1 MKDYKNKINIIMIG
15 HTGAGKS
22 QLGNSILQSEV
33 FKVGHGFDSEST
45 IKKDGFGTLN
55 NLDLRIIDTRGFSD
69 TKENEKEHKDDWKK
83 IAELFVDDLSI
94 DGIIFVF
101 NFTDKKKGQEY
112 KNLIQKLK
120 ELFGTEILKQRL
132 KIVFTNAKY
141 GLEYEKEKEEIQAN
155 QMINLIG
162 SDIIGRNDM
171 IFVNTH
177 NKLIK
182 HKEYKYFDKIT
193 ELIEKF
199 NKIKKDFGSIN
210 NQKVEMKRKELEE
223 KEKQEK
229 QKKKE
234 LEDKER
240 QERQYKEDK
249 QQKIKIAQL
258 TNIHNDITSYKN
270 MISKKK
276 NEIEEYERRIEG
288 AKKGLI
294 ASSIFTPFTL
304 GFSGFGIAH
313 CKDEMNSFKD
323 SISRLKG
330 ELNDCESK
338 LRNLENEQTNIIANL
353 NIN

>member
-1 MKDYKNKINIIMIG
+1 MAEYKNKINIIMIG

-22 QLGNSILQSEV
+22 QLGNSILQREV
-33 FKVGHGFDSEST
+33 FEVGHGNDSKTE
-45 IKKDGFGTLN
+45 IKKEGFGTLN
-55 NLDLRIIDTRGFSD
+55 GLDLRIIDTRGFSD
-69 TKENEKEHKDDWKK
+69 TKENEQDHKDDWKK
-83 IAELFVDDLSI
+83 IAELFVIDLSI

-101 NFTDKKKGQEY
+101 NFTDKRKGQQY

-141 GLEYEKEKEEIQAN
+141 GLEYEEEMEEIQAN
-155 QMINLIG
+155 EMIKLIG

-177 NKLIK
+177 IKLIK
-182 HKEYKYFDKIT
+182 HDEFKYFDKIT
-193 ELIEKF
+193 ELIKQFSIIKEKF
-199 NKIKKDFGSIN
+199 GSMD

-223 KEKQEK
+223 KEKQ
-229 QKKKE
+229 KKKE
-234 LEDKER
+234 LEEKER
-240 QERQYKEDK
+240 QERLDKEDK
-249 QQKIKIAQL
+249 QKIKIAQL
-258 TNIHNDITSYKN
+258 SNIHNDIISYKN
-270 MISKKK
+270 MISQKK
-276 NEIEEYERRIEG
+276 NEIEDYKRRIEG

-330 ELNDCESK
+330 ELSDCESN
-338 LRNLENEQTNIIANL
+338 LRNLENEQTNLIANL

>member
-1 MKDYKNKINIIMIG
+1 MAEYKNKINIIMIG

-22 QLGNSILQSEV
+22 QLGNSILQREV
-33 FKVGHGFDSEST
+33 FEVGHGNDSKTE
-45 IKKDGFGTLN
+45 IKKEGFGTLN
-55 NLDLRIIDTRGFSD
+55 GLDLRIIDTRGFSD
-69 TKENEKEHKDDWKK
+69 TKENEQDHKDDWKK
-83 IAELFVDDLSI
+83 IAELFVNDLSI

-141 GLEYEKEKEEIQAN
+141 GLEYEEEMEEIQAN
-155 QMINLIG
+155 EMIKLIG

-177 NKLIK
+177 IKLIK
-182 HKEYKYFDKIT
+182 HDEFKYFDKIT
-193 ELIEKF
+193 ELIKQFSIIKEKF
-199 NKIKKDFGSIN
+199 GSMD

-223 KEKQEK
+223 KEKQ
-229 QKKKE
+229 KKKE
-234 LEDKER
+234 LEEKER
-240 QERQYKEDK
+240 QERLDKEDK
-249 QQKIKIAQL
+249 QRIKIAQL
-258 TNIHNDITSYKN
+258 SNIHNDIISYKN
-270 MISKKK
+270 MISQKK
-276 NEIEEYERRIEG
+276 NEIEDYKRRIEG

-330 ELNDCESK
+330 ELSDCESN
-338 LRNLENEQTNIIANL
+338 LRNLENEQTNLIANL
-353 NIN
+353 NNN

>member
-1 MKDYKNKINIIMIG
+1 MTEYKNKINIIMIG

-83 IAELFVDDLSI
+83 IAELFVIDLSI

-101 NFTDKKKGQEY
+101 NFTDKRKGQQY

-141 GLEYEKEKEEIQAN
+141 GLEYEEEMEEIQAN
-155 QMINLIG
+155 EMIKLIG

-177 NKLIK
+177 IKLIK
-182 HKEYKYFDKIT
+182 HDEFKYFDKIT
-193 ELIEKF
+193 ELIKQFSIIKEKF
-199 NKIKKDFGSIN
+199 GSMD

-223 KEKQEK
+223 KEKQ
-229 QKKKE
+229 KKKE
-234 LEDKER
+234 LEEKER
-240 QERQYKEDK
+240 QERLDKEDK
-249 QQKIKIAQL
+249 QKIKIAQL
-258 TNIHNDITSYKN
+258 SNIHNDIISYKN
-270 MISKKK
+270 MISQKK
-276 NEIEEYERRIEG
+276 NEIEDYKRRIEG

-330 ELNDCESK
+330 ELSDCESN
-338 LRNLENEQTNIIANL
+338 LRNLENEQTNLIANL
-353 NIN
+353 NNN

>member
-1 MKDYKNKINIIMIG
+1 MIG

-22 QLGNSILQSEV
+22 QLGNSILQREV
-33 FKVGHGFDSEST
+33 FEVGHGNDSKTE
-45 IKKDGFGTLN
+45 IKKEGFGTLN
-55 NLDLRIIDTRGFSD
+55 GLDLRIIDTRGFSD
-69 TKENEKEHKDDWKK
+69 TKENEQDHKDDWKK
-83 IAELFVDDLSI
+83 IAELFVIDLSI

-101 NFTDKKKGQEY
+101 NFTDKRKDQQY

-141 GLEYEKEKEEIQAN
+141 GLEYEEEMEEIQAN
-155 QMINLIG
+155 EMIKLIG

-177 NKLIK
+177 IKLIK
-182 HKEYKYFDKIT
+182 HDEFKYFDKIT
-193 ELIEKF
+193 ELIKQFSIIKEKF
-199 NKIKKDFGSIN
+199 GSMD

-223 KEKQEK
+223 KEKQ
-229 QKKKE
+229 KKKE
-234 LEDKER
+234 LEEKER
-240 QERQYKEDK
+240 QERLDKEDK
-249 QQKIKIAQL
+249 QKIKIAQL
-258 TNIHNDITSYKN
+258 SNIHNDIISYKN
-270 MISKKK
+270 MISQKKK
-276 NEIEEYERRIEG
+276 EIEDYTRRIEG

-330 ELNDCESK
+330 ELSDCESN
-338 LRNLENEQTNIIANL
+338 LRNLENEQTNLIANL

>member
-22 QLGNSILQSEV
+22 QLGNSILQREV
-33 FKVGHGFDSEST
+33 FEVGHGNDSKTE
-45 IKKDGFGTLN
+45 IKKEGFGTLN
-55 NLDLRIIDTRGFSD
+55 GLDLRIIDTRGFSD
-69 TKENEKEHKDDWKK
+69 TKENEQDHKDDWKK
-83 IAELFVDDLSI
+83 IAELFVNDLSI

-101 NFTDKKKGQEY
+101 NFTDKRKDQQY

-141 GLEYEKEKEEIQAN
+141 GLEYEEEMEEIQAN
-155 QMINLIG
+155 EMIKLIG

-177 NKLIK
+177 IKLIK
-182 HKEYKYFDKIT
+182 HDEFKYFDKIT
-193 ELIEKF
+193 ELIKQFSIIKEKF
-199 NKIKKDFGSIN
+199 GSMD

-223 KEKQEK
+223 KEKQ
-229 QKKKE
+229 KKKE
-234 LEDKER
+234 LEEKER
-240 QERQYKEDK
+240 QERLDKEDK
-249 QQKIKIAQL
+249 QKIKIAQL
-258 TNIHNDITSYKN
+258 SNIHNDIISYKN
-270 MISKKK
+270 MISQKK
-276 NEIEEYERRIEG
+276 NEIEDYKRRIEG

-330 ELNDCESK
+330 ELSDCESN
-338 LRNLENEQTNIIANL
+338 LRNLENEQTNLIANL
-353 NIN
+353 NNN

>member
-1 MKDYKNKINIIMIG
+1 MAEYKNKINIIMIG

-22 QLGNSILQSEV
+22 QLGNSILQREV
-33 FKVGHGFDSEST
+33 FEVGHGNDSKTE
-45 IKKDGFGTLN
+45 IKKEGFGTLN
-55 NLDLRIIDTRGFSD
+55 GLDLRIIDTRGFSD
-69 TKENEKEHKDDWKK
+69 TKENEQDHKDDWKK
-83 IAELFVDDLSI
+83 IAELFVIDLSI

-101 NFTDKKKGQEY
+101 NFTDKRKGQQY

-141 GLEYEKEKEEIQAN
+141 GLEYEEEMEEIQAN
-155 QMINLIG
+155 EMIKLIG

-177 NKLIK
+177 IKLIK
-182 HKEYKYFDKIT
+182 HDEFKYFDKIT
-193 ELIEKF
+193 ELIKQFSIIKEKF
-199 NKIKKDFGSIN
+199 GSMD

-223 KEKQEK
+223 KEKQ
-229 QKKKE
+229 KKKE
-234 LEDKER
+234 LEEKER
-240 QERQYKEDK
+240 QERLDKEDK
-249 QQKIKIAQL
+249 QRIKIAQL
-258 TNIHNDITSYKN
+258 SNIHNDIISYKN
-270 MISKKK
+270 MISQKK
-276 NEIEEYERRIEG
+276 NEIEDYKRRIEG

-330 ELNDCESK
+330 ELSDCESN
-338 LRNLENEQTNIIANL
+338 LRNLENEQTNLIANL

>member
-1 MKDYKNKINIIMIG
+1 MAEYKNKINIIMIG

-22 QLGNSILQSEV
+22 QLGNSILQREV
-33 FKVGHGFDSEST
+33 FEVGHGNDSKTE
-45 IKKDGFGTLN
+45 IKKEGFGMLN
-55 NLDLRIIDTRGFSD
+55 GLDLRIIDTRGFSD
-69 TKENEKEHKDDWKK
+69 TKENEQDHKDDWKK
-83 IAELFVDDLSI
+83 IAELFVIDLSI

-101 NFTDKKKGQEY
+101 NFTDKRKGQQY

-141 GLEYEKEKEEIQAN
+141 GLEYEEEMEEIQAN
-155 QMINLIG
+155 EMIKLIG

-177 NKLIK
+177 IKLIK
-182 HKEYKYFDKIT
+182 HDEFKYFDKIT
-193 ELIEKF
+193 ELIKQFSIIKEKF
-199 NKIKKDFGSIN
+199 GSMD

-223 KEKQEK
+223 KEKQ
-229 QKKKE
+229 KKKE
-234 LEDKER
+234 LEEKER
-240 QERQYKEDK
+240 QERLDKEDK
-249 QQKIKIAQL
+249 QKIKIAQL
-258 TNIHNDITSYKN
+258 SNIHNDIISYKN
-270 MISKKK
+270 MISQKK
-276 NEIEEYERRIEG
+276 NEIEDYKRRIEG

-330 ELNDCESK
+330 ELSDCESN
-338 LRNLENEQTNIIANL
+338 LRNLENEQTNLIANL
-353 NIN
+353 NNN

>member
-1 MKDYKNKINIIMIG
+1 M
-15 HTGAGKS
+15 
-22 QLGNSILQSEV
+22 GNSILQREV
-33 FKVGHGFDSEST
+33 FEVGHGNDSKTE
-45 IKKDGFGTLN
+45 IKKEGFGTLN
-55 NLDLRIIDTRGFSD
+55 GLDLRIIDTRGFSD
-69 TKENEKEHKDDWKK
+69 TKENEQDHKDDWKK
-83 IAELFVDDLSI
+83 IAELFVNDLSI

-101 NFTDKKKGQEY
+101 NFTDKRKDQQY

-141 GLEYEKEKEEIQAN
+141 GIEYEKDKEEIQTN
-155 QMINLIG
+155 EMIKLIG

-177 NKLIK
+177 IKLIK
-182 HKEYKYFDKIT
+182 HDEFKYFDKIT
-193 ELIEKF
+193 ELIKQFSIIKEKF
-199 NKIKKDFGSIN
+199 GSMD

-223 KEKQEK
+223 KEKQ
-229 QKKKE
+229 KKKE
-234 LEDKER
+234 LEEKER
-240 QERQYKEDK
+240 QERLDKEDK
-249 QQKIKIAQL
+249 QRIKIAQL
-258 TNIHNDITSYKN
+258 SNIHNDIISYKN
-270 MISKKK
+270 MISQKK
-276 NEIEEYERRIEG
+276 NEIEDYKRRIEG

-330 ELNDCESK
+330 ELSDCESN
-338 LRNLENEQTNIIANL
+338 LRNLENEQTNLIANL

>member
-22 QLGNSILQSEV
+22 QLGNSILQREV
-33 FKVGHGFDSEST
+33 FEVGHGNDSKTE
-45 IKKDGFGTLN
+45 IKKEGFGTLN
-55 NLDLRIIDTRGFSD
+55 GLDLRIIDTRGFSD
-69 TKENEKEHKDDWKK
+69 TKENEQDHKDDWKK
-83 IAELFVDDLSI
+83 IAELFVIDLSI

-101 NFTDKKKGQEY
+101 NFTDKRKDQQY

-141 GLEYEKEKEEIQAN
+141 GLEYEEEMEEIQAN
-155 QMINLIG
+155 EMIKLIG

-177 NKLIK
+177 IKLIK
-182 HKEYKYFDKIT
+182 HDEFKYFDKIT
-193 ELIEKF
+193 ELIKQFSIIKEKF
-199 NKIKKDFGSIN
+199 GSMD

-223 KEKQEK
+223 KEKQ
-229 QKKKE
+229 KKKE
-234 LEDKER
+234 LEEKER
-240 QERQYKEDK
+240 QERLDKEDK
-249 QQKIKIAQL
+249 QKIKIAQL
-258 TNIHNDITSYKN
+258 SNIHNDIISYKN
-270 MISKKK
+270 MISQKK

-330 ELNDCESK
+330 ELSDCESN
-338 LRNLENEQTNIIANL
+338 LRNLENEQTNLIANL

>member
-1 MKDYKNKINIIMIG
+1 MAEYKNKINIIMIG

-22 QLGNSILQSEV
+22 QLGNSILQREV
-33 FKVGHGFDSEST
+33 FEVGHGNDSKTE
-45 IKKDGFGTLN
+45 IKKEGFGTLN
-55 NLDLRIIDTRGFSD
+55 GLDLRIIDTRGFSD
-69 TKENEKEHKDDWKK
+69 TKENEQDHKDDWKK
-83 IAELFVDDLSI
+83 IAELFVNDLSI

-101 NFTDKKKGQEY
+101 NFTDKRKGQQY

-141 GLEYEKEKEEIQAN
+141 GLEYEEEMEEIQAN
-155 QMINLIG
+155 EMIKLIG

-177 NKLIK
+177 IKLIK
-182 HKEYKYFDKIT
+182 HDEFKYFDKIT
-193 ELIEKF
+193 ELIKQFSIIKEKF
-199 NKIKKDFGSIN
+199 GSMD

-223 KEKQEK
+223 KEKQ
-229 QKKKE
+229 KKKE
-234 LEDKER
+234 LEEKER
-240 QERQYKEDK
+240 QERLDKEDK
-249 QQKIKIAQL
+249 QRIKIAQL
-258 TNIHNDITSYKN
+258 SNIHNDIISYKN
-270 MISKKK
+270 MISQKK
-276 NEIEEYERRIEG
+276 NEIEDYKRRIEG

-330 ELNDCESK
+330 ELSDCESN
-338 LRNLENEQTNIIANL
+338 LRNLENEQTNLIANL
-353 NIN
+353 NNN

>member
-1 MKDYKNKINIIMIG
+1 MAEYKNKINIIMIG

-22 QLGNSILQSEV
+22 QLGNSILQREV
-33 FKVGHGFDSEST
+33 FEVGHGNDSKTE
-45 IKKDGFGTLN
+45 IKKEGFGTLN
-55 NLDLRIIDTRGFSD
+55 GLDLRIIDTRGFSD
-69 TKENEKEHKDDWKK
+69 TKENEQDHKDDWKK
-83 IAELFVDDLSI
+83 IAELFVIDLSI

-101 NFTDKKKGQEY
+101 NFTDKRKGQQY

-132 KIVFTNAKY
+132 KIVFTNSKY
-141 GLEYEKEKEEIQAN
+141 GLEYEEEMEEIQAN
-155 QMINLIG
+155 EMIKLIG

-177 NKLIK
+177 IKLIK
-182 HKEYKYFDKIT
+182 HDEFKYFDKIT
-193 ELIEKF
+193 ELIKQFSIIKEKF
-199 NKIKKDFGSIN
+199 GSMD

-223 KEKQEK
+223 KEKQ
-229 QKKKE
+229 KKKE
-234 LEDKER
+234 LEEKER
-240 QERQYKEDK
+240 QERLDKEDK
-249 QQKIKIAQL
+249 QRIKIAQL
-258 TNIHNDITSYKN
+258 SNIHNDIISYKN
-270 MISKKK
+270 MISQKK
-276 NEIEEYERRIEG
+276 NEIEDYKRRIEG

-330 ELNDCESK
+330 ELSDCESN
-338 LRNLENEQTNIIANL
+338 LRNLENEQTNLIANL

>member
-1 MKDYKNKINIIMIG
+1 MAEYKNKINIIMIG

-22 QLGNSILQSEV
+22 QLGNSILQREV
-33 FKVGHGFDSEST
+33 FEVGHGNDSKTE
-45 IKKDGFGTLN
+45 IKKEGFGTLN
-55 NLDLRIIDTRGFSD
+55 GLDLRIIDTRGFSD
-69 TKENEKEHKDDWKK
+69 TKENEQDHKDDWKK
-83 IAELFVDDLSI
+83 IAELFVIDLSI

-101 NFTDKKKGQEY
+101 NFTDKRKGQQY

-141 GLEYEKEKEEIQAN
+141 GLEYEEEMEEIQAN
-155 QMINLIG
+155 EMIKLIG

-177 NKLIK
+177 IKLIK
-182 HKEYKYFDKIT
+182 HDEFKYFDKIT
-193 ELIEKF
+193 ELIKQFSIIKEKF
-199 NKIKKDFGSIN
+199 GSMD

-223 KEKQEK
+223 KEKQ
-229 QKKKE
+229 KKKE
-234 LEDKER
+234 LEEKER
-240 QERQYKEDK
+240 QERLDKEDK
-249 QQKIKIAQL
+249 QKIKIAQL
-258 TNIHNDITSYKN
+258 SNIHNDIVSYKN
-270 MISKKK
+270 MISQKK
-276 NEIEEYERRIEG
+276 NEIEDYKRRIEG

-330 ELNDCESK
+330 ELSDCESN
-338 LRNLENEQTNIIANL
+338 LRNLENEQTNLIANL

>member
-1 MKDYKNKINIIMIG
+1 MAEYKNKINIIMIG

-22 QLGNSILQSEV
+22 QLGNSILQREV
-33 FKVGHGFDSEST
+33 FEVGHGNDSKTE
-45 IKKDGFGTLN
+45 IKKEGFGTLN
-55 NLDLRIIDTRGFSD
+55 GLDLRIIDTRGFSD
-69 TKENEKEHKDDWKK
+69 TKENEQDHKDDWKK
-83 IAELFVDDLSI
+83 IAELFVIDLSI

-101 NFTDKKKGQEY
+101 NFTDKRKGQQY

-141 GLEYEKEKEEIQAN
+141 GLEYEEEMEEIQAN
-155 QMINLIG
+155 EMIKLIG

-177 NKLIK
+177 IKLIK
-182 HKEYKYFDKIT
+182 HDEFKYFDKIT
-193 ELIEKF
+193 ELIKQFSIIKEKF
-199 NKIKKDFGSIN
+199 GSMD

-223 KEKQEK
+223 KEKQ
-229 QKKKE
+229 KKKE
-234 LEDKER
+234 LEEKER
-240 QERQYKEDK
+240 QERLDKEDK
-249 QQKIKIAQL
+249 QKIKIAQL
-258 TNIHNDITSYKN
+258 SNIHNDIISYKN
-270 MISKKK
+270 MISQKK
-276 NEIEEYERRIEG
+276 NEIEDYKRRIEG

-330 ELNDCESK
+330 ELSDCESN
-338 LRNLENEQTNIIANL
+338 LRNLENEQTNLIANL
-353 NIN
+353 NNN

>member
-1 MKDYKNKINIIMIG
+1 MAEYKNKINIIMIG

-22 QLGNSILQSEV
+22 QLGNSILQREV
-33 FKVGHGFDSEST
+33 FEVGHGNDSKTE
-45 IKKDGFGTLN
+45 IKKEGFGTLN
-55 NLDLRIIDTRGFSD
+55 GLDLRIIDTRGFSD
-69 TKENEKEHKDDWKK
+69 TKENEQDHKDDWKK
-83 IAELFVDDLSI
+83 IAELFVNDLSI

-101 NFTDKKKGQEY
+101 NFTDKRKGQQY

-141 GLEYEKEKEEIQAN
+141 GLEYEEEMEEIQAN
-155 QMINLIG
+155 EMIKLIG

-177 NKLIK
+177 IKLIK
-182 HKEYKYFDKIT
+182 HDEFKYFDKIT
-193 ELIEKF
+193 ELIKQFSIIKEKF
-199 NKIKKDFGSIN
+199 GSMD

-223 KEKQEK
+223 QEK

-234 LEDKER
+234 LEEKER
-240 QERQYKEDK
+240 QERLDKEDK
-249 QQKIKIAQL
+249 QKIKIAQL
-258 TNIHNDITSYKN
+258 SNIHNDIISYKN
-270 MISKKK
+270 MISQKK
-276 NEIEEYERRIEG
+276 NEIEDYKRRIEG

-330 ELNDCESK
+330 ELSDCESN
-338 LRNLENEQTNIIANL
+338 LRNLENEQTNLIANL
-353 NIN
+353 NNN

>member
-1 MKDYKNKINIIMIG
+1 MAEYKNKINIIMIG

-22 QLGNSILQSEV
+22 QLGNSILQREV
-33 FKVGHGFDSEST
+33 FEVGHGNDSKTE
-45 IKKDGFGTLN
+45 IKKEGFGTLN
-55 NLDLRIIDTRGFSD
+55 GLDLRIIDTRGFSD
-69 TKENEKEHKDDWKK
+69 TKENEQDHKDDWKK
-83 IAELFVDDLSI
+83 IAELFVIDLSI

-101 NFTDKKKGQEY
+101 NFTDKRKGQQY

-141 GLEYEKEKEEIQAN
+141 GLEYEEEMEEIQAN
-155 QMINLIG
+155 EMIKLIG

-177 NKLIK
+177 IKLIK
-182 HKEYKYFDKIT
+182 HDEFKYFDKIT
-193 ELIEKF
+193 ELIKQFSIIKEKF
-199 NKIKKDFGSIN
+199 GSMD

-223 KEKQEK
+223 QEK

-234 LEDKER
+234 LEEKER
-240 QERQYKEDK
+240 QERLDKEDK
-249 QQKIKIAQL
+249 QRIKIAQL
-258 TNIHNDITSYKN
+258 SNIHNDIISYKN
-270 MISKKK
+270 MISQKK
-276 NEIEEYERRIEG
+276 NEIEDYKRRIEG

-330 ELNDCESK
+330 ELSDCESN
-338 LRNLENEQTNIIANL
+338 LRNLENEQTNLIANL
-353 NIN
+353 NNN

>member
-1 MKDYKNKINIIMIG
+1 MAEYKNKINIIMIG

-22 QLGNSILQSEV
+22 QLGNSILQREV
-33 FKVGHGFDSEST
+33 FEVGHGNDSKTE
-45 IKKDGFGTLN
+45 IKKEGFGTLN
-55 NLDLRIIDTRGFSD
+55 GLDLRIIDTRGFSD
-69 TKENEKEHKDDWKK
+69 TKENEQDHKDDWKK
-83 IAELFVDDLSI
+83 IAELFVIDLSI

-101 NFTDKKKGQEY
+101 NFTDKRKGQQY

-141 GLEYEKEKEEIQAN
+141 GLEYEEEMEEIQAN
-155 QMINLIG
+155 EMIKLIG

-177 NKLIK
+177 IKLIK
-182 HKEYKYFDKIT
+182 HDEFKYFDKIT
-193 ELIEKF
+193 ELIKQFSIIKEKF
-199 NKIKKDFGSIN
+199 GSMD

-223 KEKQEK
+223 KEKQ
-229 QKKKE
+229 KKKE
-234 LEDKER
+234 LEEKER
-240 QERQYKEDK
+240 QERLDKEDK
-249 QQKIKIAQL
+249 QKIKIAQL
-258 TNIHNDITSYKN
+258 SNIHNDIVSYKN
-270 MISKKK
+270 MISQKK
-276 NEIEEYERRIEG
+276 NEIEDYKRRIEG

-330 ELNDCESK
+330 ELSDCESN
-338 LRNLENEQTNIIANL
+338 LRNLENEQTNLIANL
-353 NIN
+353 NNN